1 MRVFLTFIVIV
12 ADAAI
17 HGCVFRWLLV
27 GFRVG
32 VFVACEL
39 FSSPLPVVIG
49 YELLS
54 CLRQQESN
62 QRNAASLQVILVLTT
77 VRK

>member
-1 MRVFLTFIVIV
+1 LFYALSLRERAGMRVFLTFIVIV

-39 FSSPLPVVIG
+39 GFSPLPIG
-49 YELLS
+49 YRLRVTFLS
-54 CLRQQESN
+54 TATE
-62 QRNAASLQVILVLTT
+62 
-77 VRK
+77 K